1 MCAAP
6 GKCDL
11 SVSYST
17 ISTVFH
23 YSLEHFC
30 FSTGSYDEV
39 MPKTCLLRYYSCS
52 ITVSFMFFLGME
64 SICVPTQSLSPTD
77 ATLGI
82 KYECY

>member
-11 SVSYST
+11 NVSYST

-39 MPKTCLLRYYSCS
+39 MPKTCLLGYYSCS
-52 ITVSFMFFLGME
+52 SFTFFLSME
-64 SICVPTQSLSPTD
+64 SICVPTHSLSPND